1 MAVGFSNYPNRD
13 TSEPGKFPQGA
24 IRDNDGSNNGTPV
37 TRQTYNDIHQFFVRL
52 MALAGIS
59 PSGTEDNA
67 VDGYQYDEALVGR
80 VRLIGNSE
88 TEAGCARRATNG
100 ETTAG
105 TNVNAFI
112 SPAKLA
118 YWFAQNFGAWTKATT
133 TTNWSYSGGSGTIT
147 FNACYVAYKI
157 TGKTIS
163 VNYSANFDVVS
174 NTVNNVIFVF
184 SGLDRTGLQQIRKPQ
199 FLIHGGASKLTSM
212 ATINTINNF
221 TMVLNFDEDGTTP
234 FAVGTG
240 YLVQGE
246 FTVEIL

>member
-37 TRQTYNDIHQFFVRL
+37 TRQTYGDIHQFFVRL

-88 TEAGCARRATNG
+88 TEAGCARRATQG
-100 ETTAG
+100 ETNAG

-118 YWFAQNFGAWTKATT
+118 NTPTVLHVDGSTIMRRKKIDIGAWNMATT
-133 TTNWSYSGGSGTIT
+133 ATAS
-147 FNACYVAYKI
+147 VAHGIADFKKI
-157 TGKTIS
+157 HRVTARIR
-163 VNYSANFDVVS
+163 NDA
-174 NTVNNVIFVF
+174 NNVYEPLDKMDSSTFEIQGGVF
-184 SGLDRTGLQQIRKPQ
+184 TTGSTSVILVRRTSGYFDDSAFSTTTGSYNRG
-199 FLIHGGASKLTSM
+199 FLI
-212 ATINTINNF
+212 I
-221 TMVLNFDEDGTTP
+221 DYED
-234 FAVGTG
+234 
-240 YLVQGE
+240 
-246 FTVEIL
+246 